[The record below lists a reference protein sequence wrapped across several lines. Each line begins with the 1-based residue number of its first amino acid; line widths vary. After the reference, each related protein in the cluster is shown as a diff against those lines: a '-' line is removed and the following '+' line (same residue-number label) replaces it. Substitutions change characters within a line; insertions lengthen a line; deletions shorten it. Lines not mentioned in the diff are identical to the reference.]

1 VDSGLPDE
9 AGFLDPLNLSLR
21 ICGRSRR
28 SGHHRRNDFQT
39 RPQTNQCQGPEWLF
53 RNPCRRQNGSRQRE
67 NLPRLVTLGDEI
79 SVHCRNP
86 AGKPIAAKIWANV
99 VTFSATV
106 KYINGDEIEVVTIPN
121 ADYAKE
127 EHRIVHLH
135 AHTAF
140 GTSRKDLSVG
150 RDVRIVGL
158 DIGNGEVDAA
168 RIALYNTDVPADGR
182 TRK

>member
-1 VDSGLPDE
+1 MKLAFLILSTLAFGSVAAAEDQVIIVGTISKLAHNQISVRVPSGFFVIPADDRTEVVKEKTYRDLS
-9 AGFLDPLNLSLR
+9 PLR
-21 ICGRSRR
+21 
-28 SGHHRRNDFQT
+28 
-39 RPQTNQCQGPEWLF
+39 
-53 RNPCRRQNGSRQRE
+53 
-67 NLPRLVTLGDEI
+67 VGDEI

-158 DIGNGEVDAA
+158 DVGDGAVDAA
-168 RIALYNTDVPADGR
+168 RVALYNTDVPADGR